1 MRRSRLSRLLE
12 GPVVRLG
19 DGTLVTLGQGGGY
32 VYPDTPPGPWRVG
45 APGPGMVVV
54 PRAPFDVNLTRSGER
69 GAPLTVR
76 RRLRVLPYPSGE
88 PQPEAV
94 PPVDL
99 TAKWP
104 WLFAPR
110 DNWPI
115 SRANVPASVAP
126 AATVTIAPII
136 ARGGLSGIDERSS
149 SPARSCSSRATTS

>member
-1 MRRSRLSRLLE
+1 
-12 GPVVRLG
+12 
-19 DGTLVTLGQGGGY
+19 
-32 VYPDTPPGPWRVG
+32 
-45 APGPGMVVV
+45 MVVV
-54 PRAPFDVNLTRSGER
+54 PGAPVDVNLTRSGER
-69 GAPLTVR
+69 GAPLTVI
-76 RRLRVLPYPSGE
+76 RRLRVLPYPSGD

-136 ARGGLSGIDERSS
+136 ARGGLSGIDEEPRGYPGVVQRFAQTAGDFTNLVWTFLVKRPP
-149 SPARSCSSRATTS
+149 PAPLLTLGFP